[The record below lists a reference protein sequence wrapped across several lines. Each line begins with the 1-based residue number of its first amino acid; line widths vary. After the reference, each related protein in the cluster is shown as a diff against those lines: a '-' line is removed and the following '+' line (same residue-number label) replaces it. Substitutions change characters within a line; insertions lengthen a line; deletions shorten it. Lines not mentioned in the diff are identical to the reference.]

1 MGKDAYY
8 FSHDS
13 NAIIDPKIL
22 DMRADYQLEGYGLY
36 WVIVEMLRN
45 QIDYKLPLNKSTY
58 RAIKTLSNA
67 SVDIEQY
74 IQDCINEYDLFC
86 IDGDSFYSQSLLRR
100 MTTWDDIK
108 DKRSIAGSKGA
119 AVRVAKM
126 KQKQEKPSTS
136 QANVKQLL
144 EFANQNDE
152 NAQAKSSKG
161 KERKGKEKKGEESK
175 GEDIPD
181 PYSDCQKEMASRL
194 VITWESNGYGS
205 LNPITVDKLLADAE
219 IYSEQW
225 VHDAIVRGNERGKRN
240 YAYMKAIL
248 NSWQTS
254 GRDSPKPQQKQQ
266 DSSKVLGFTEREY
279 DMSMLEKQLL
289 GRD

>member
-13 NAIIDPKIL
+13 NARHDIKIKA
-22 DMRADYQLEGYGLY
+22 MVNQYGMTGYGLY
-36 WVIVEMLRN
+36 WVVIEMLRDTS
-45 QIDYKLPLNKSTY
+45 DYELPLKPY
-58 RAIKTLSNA
+58 FYQALSSEA
-67 SVDIEQY
+67 QMHADVIEAWLK
-74 IQDCINEYDLFC
+74 DCIELYELFDQH
-86 IDGDSFYSQSLLRR
+86 DGCFYSHSLKKR
-100 MTTWDDIK
+100 MALKEDNRQ
-108 DKRSIAGSKGA
+108 KRSQAGKKGMQN
-119 AVRVAKM
+119 RW
-126 KQKQEKPSTS
+126 S
-136 QANVKQLL
+136 ANK
-144 EFANQNDE
+144 DE
-152 NAQAKSSKG
+152 QPELDSITNHNNVITKISDVITTDN
-161 KERKGKEKKGEESK
+161 KERKGKEKKVKEIESK

-181 PYSDCQKEMASRL
+181 PYSDSQKEMASRL

-279 DMSMLEKQLL
+279 DMSALERKLL
-289 GRD
+289 GRE